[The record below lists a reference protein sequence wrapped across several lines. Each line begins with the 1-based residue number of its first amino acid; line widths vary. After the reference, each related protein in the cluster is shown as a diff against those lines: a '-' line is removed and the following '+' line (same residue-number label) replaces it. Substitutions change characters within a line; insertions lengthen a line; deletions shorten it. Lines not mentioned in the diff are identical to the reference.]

1 MTNARFTAAGV
12 PGYTLTARTL
22 HWLIAV
28 LVVTLIIVGLVMTRM
43 PEGPAQTFLFDLHRS
58 VGWTILPLMLV
69 RLAYRLIH
77 PAPPLPTDIP
87 EIQKLAAHASHWLL
101 YAALIAQPLIGWL
114 GMSAFGEPIRFFWL
128 IDIPT
133 IWSKDEALSERLFV
147 LHDFLGFA
155 LAILIVVHVLAALFH
170 HFVRRDE
177 VLIRMVR
184 GT

>member
-1 MTNARFTAAGV
+1 MTEARTSASGL
-12 PGYTLTARTL
+12 PNYTPTARAL

-69 RLAYRLIH
+69 RLAYRVTH
-77 PAPPLPTDIP
+77 PAPPLPADVP

-114 GMSAFGEPIRFFWL
+114 GMSTFGEPIRFFWL
-128 IDIPT
+128 IDIPR
-133 IWSKDEALSERLFV
+133 IWSKDEALSEKLFAV
-147 LHDFLGFA
+147 HDYLGFA
-155 LAILIVVHVLAALFH
+155 IALLVVVHVAAALFH

-184 GT
+184 GL